1 LGEAIIGPTM
11 PSLAEQTHTNI
22 GSIGFLFTAL
32 GLGYMIGA
40 FGGGRLYD
48 FLHGHRLTAG
58 MLVLAGV
65 VYLCIPN
72 TPILWMLALLIV
84 LLGTVQGAMDVG
96 INTMLIWVHDAAAA
110 PYLNALQFFFGLGAF
125 ICPIIIAQS
134 RQLFGGV
141 KGAYWFATL
150 IMIPVAIWLLK
161 LQPPQKPDLENSP
174 DGKITYPWLVFGVA
188 LFLMLYIGV
197 LIGFS
202 GWLYTI
208 VTTEAIIPE
217 IQADYLVSTFWGA
230 LTIGRLIMIPL
241 SKKVDQKVL
250 LFFDVIGCILT
261 MTVFIIF
268 REQVSIVWIC
278 TFLMGFFIAS
288 VFPSAIS
295 LINKY
300 IHMSGTI
307 TGLTFLGGNSGTLF
321 IPWILGQVFEAFGG
335 KAVLIGILIDLLLT
349 LTVLIF
355 LIFYTR
361 KLPVRNMRVSI

>member
-1 LGEAIIGPTM
+1 M
-11 PSLAEQTHTNI
+11 PSLAEQTNTSI
-22 GSIGFLFTAL
+22 GAIGFLFTAL

-48 FLHGHRLTAG
+48 FLHGHRLTAA
-58 MLVLAGV
+58 MLILASL
-65 VYLCIPN
+65 VYFLIPN

-96 INTMLIWVHDAAAA
+96 INTLLIWVHDAAAS

-134 RQLFGGV
+134 RQLTGGV
-141 KGAYWFATL
+141 KGAYLFAT
-150 IMIPVAIWLLK
+150 IVMIPVAVWMLR
-161 LQPPQKPDLENSP
+161 LQPPQKPIQEESVEK
-174 DGKITYPWLVFGVA
+174 KIAHPWLVFGIA

-208 VTTEAIIPE
+208 VTTEAIIPV

-230 LTIGRLIMIPL
+230 LTIGRLIMIPI
-241 SKKVDQKVL
+241 SKKADQKVL

-261 MTVFIIF
+261 MTVFILF

-295 LINKY
+295 LANKY
-300 IHMSGTI
+300 MQMSGTI
-307 TGLTFLGGNSGTLF
+307 TGLTFLGGNTGTLF
-321 IPWILGQVFEAFGG
+321 IPWILGQVFEAYGG
-335 KAVLIGILIDLLLT
+335 KAVLIGLLVDLILT
-349 LTVLIF
+349 LSVLIF
-355 LIFYTR
+355 LTFYTR
-361 KLPVRNMRVSI
+361 KLPVRSTRLTI